1 MISESELWYSLGT
14 AFSMGLEGDVQLSGP
29 RSGFPAGGTNLLR
42 YLGKTEQAKI
52 GISAALLAFFM
63 VLPAF
68 FFLMWGHPPV
78 EPHIASPPLTW
89 ITLGSRGSPFLHKT
103 QVISGFYV

>member
-1 MISESELWYSLGT
+1 MISELELWYSLGT

-29 RSGFPAGGTNLLR
+29 RSGFPAGSANLLR

-68 FFLMWGHPPV
+68 FLSCGGIHLWNLTLLPPSDMD
-78 EPHIASPPLTW
+78 HTW
-89 ITLGSRGSPFLHKT
+89 LERVPFLT
-103 QVISGFYV
+103 